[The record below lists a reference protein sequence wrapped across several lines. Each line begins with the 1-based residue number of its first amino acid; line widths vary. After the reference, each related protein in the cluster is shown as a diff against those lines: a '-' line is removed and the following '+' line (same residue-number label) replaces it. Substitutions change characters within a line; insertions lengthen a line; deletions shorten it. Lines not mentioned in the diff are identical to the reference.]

1 MEKGRFLS
9 MVDSNQVS
17 RLFGV
22 SNSNRD
28 FKKPKSW
35 GKNIFNNAFPIALT
49 CYMNAQGL
57 KPVYLT
63 LGTNSTLKHTYIE
76 AIDLFGINPNDEKTF
91 FAFESDF
98 TPYRSLVD
106 DGLPRADLVVQHDG
120 TGLCTSSLEIKLT
133 ALPDNSTHHLS
144 DEQFGTE
151 LVVRP
156 DTIVYIALGI
166 AQAFKDHRS
175 DLLQQLQ
182 EIPNII
188 DWTDIA
194 EVLPLIPAIAH
205 VLDKLMLQ
213 NLNLQRP
220 LVLQPVWK
228 TVGRQ
233 LQLHDDA
240 FDVFI
245 WSDFAFT
252 RLFFR
257 DAKNIKGRLSRGA
270 RTIVWLAKMLQ
281 DFATKGKIDYKSVI
295 DSMSYNTKNDKAFAV
310 NGRVTQPLMACDE
323 LTKPRVKKMAVKG
336 IILGGGQDFLSPER
350 RLDAAIISTP
360 NLFGIE

>member
-1 MEKGRFLS
+1 MADLS
-9 MVDSNQVS
+9 RKNQQP
-17 RLFGV
+17 RLFGI

-28 FKKPKSW
+28 FRKAKNW

-49 CYMNAQGL
+49 CYMDAQEL
-57 KPVYLT
+57 QPVYLT
-63 LGTNSTLKHTYIE
+63 LDKNKTINHDYIE
-76 AIDLFGINPNDEKTF
+76 VTELFGISPNDADTF

-106 DGLPRADLVVQHDG
+106 DGLPRADLVVQNDE
-120 TGLCTSSLEIKLT
+120 TGLCTTGFEIKLT
-133 ALPDNSTHHLS
+133 ALPDNSTYDFS

-166 AQAFKDHRS
+166 AYAFKDHQ
-175 DLLQQLQ
+175 LELAQQLQ
-182 EIPNII
+182 AIPTIVDWADIEVVSPII
-188 DWTDIA
+188 PIIA
-194 EVLPLIPAIAH
+194 EVL
-205 VLDKLMLQ
+205 DDLMLQ
-213 NLNLQRP
+213 NLDLQKP

-233 LQLHDDA
+233 LQLHNDA
-240 FDVFI
+240 FDVFV

-257 DAKNIKGRLSRGA
+257 DAKNIKGKPSRGA
-270 RTIVWLAKMLQ
+270 RTIVWLAKMLL
-281 DFATKGKIDYKSVI
+281 DFATEGQVDYKWVI

-310 NGRVTQPLMACDE
+310 NGRVTQPFMTCAE
-323 LTKPRVKKMAVKG
+323 LTTPRIKKTAVKD
-336 IILGGGQDFLSPER
+336 IILGGGQEFLSPER

-360 NLFGIE
+360 DLFGSK